1 MNVGWNAPRAG
12 VVLGSASHPGGRVNP
27 AELAPA
33 VAGPGGAPQ
42 RGLARRVAS
51 YWNGTTRSFLVVF
64 GGLLALQSS
73 DRLDVSKIA
82 YLIVAGLAF
91 VGSIATVWRARTEP
105 PTIALRP
112 WLIASAVILGLV
124 ALSLPV
130 ALLNGSTI
138 TNFVRDGAAYVL
150 LGAAPWLA
158 VDLARSARTRVILSA
173 GLLASLL
180 GVASFAISWVQRR
193 GLADLPID
201 RLTLPSMTLGAAAY
215 CIAIAYAVRSRGWER
230 AAWVVLSTVIVAAFL
245 LTGTRT
251 TFVLL
256 AAPAAVI
263 LVDAWKRG
271 RAALRVGALPA
282 IAQVATI
289 MVVLLVSLGRLPVVL
304 GPSPSAEPTVG
315 PTGGVP
321 GSGGPPGASPPPRD
335 LEDRFSTLDDVASG
349 RDQSLQLRLL
359 VTGIAWDVF
368 LHAPLLGSGLG
379 HEFSY
384 MESSTQERRGLTLDT
399 PAVVVAKFGIFGFL
413 IFGVL
418 VAAFV
423 QVIRSMLRREEPTW
437 QGLAVIGYGAVLL
450 VLLPFGWPPED
461 KGTSFALVFILA
473 LAAADRFSSGQEA
486 G

>member
-1 MNVGWNAPRAG
+1 
-12 VVLGSASHPGGRVNP
+12 VNP

-33 VAGPGGAPQ
+33 AGPGGAPD
-42 RGLARRVAS
+42 RRLARRVAS

-73 DRLDVSKIA
+73 DRLDASKIA
-82 YLIVAGLAF
+82 YLMVAGLAF
-91 VGSIATVWRARTEP
+91 AGSVATVWWARTEP
-105 PTIALRP
+105 STNALRP

-130 ALLNGSTI
+130 ALVNGSTI

-158 VDLARSARTRVILSA
+158 VDLARSATTRMVLSA
-173 GLLASLL
+173 GLLASML

-215 CIAIAYAVRSRGWER
+215 CIAIACAVRSSGSKR
-230 AAWVVLSTVIVAAFL
+230 AAWVVLSVVIVAAFL

-271 RAALRVGALPA
+271 RAALRAGALPA

-289 MVVLLVSLGRLPVVL
+289 MVVLLVSLGRFPVGL
-304 GPSPSAEPTVG
+304 GTSPSAEPTVG

-321 GSGGPPGASPPPRD
+321 GGSPGASPPPRD
-335 LEDRFSTLDDVASG
+335 LEDRFSTLDDVTSG

-384 MESSTQERRGLTLDT
+384 METSTQERRGLTLDT

-423 QVIRSMLRREEPTW
+423 QVIRPMLRRGEPSW
-437 QGLAVIGYGAVLL
+437 QGLALIGYGAVLL
-450 VLLPFGWPPED
+450 ALLPFGWPPED

-473 LAAADRFSSGQEA
+473 LAAADRLPSGQTA